1 MNTVHKHA
9 PVRSENRQG
18 TVENFS
24 LGCIKA
30 TNSIVGIYLST
41 QQYTYTYPQSGK
53 ASYEL
58 EKAVVLRLG
67 TPVH

>member
-1 MNTVHKHA
+1 M
-9 PVRSENRQG
+9 
-18 TVENFS
+18 
-24 LGCIKA
+24 GCIKA